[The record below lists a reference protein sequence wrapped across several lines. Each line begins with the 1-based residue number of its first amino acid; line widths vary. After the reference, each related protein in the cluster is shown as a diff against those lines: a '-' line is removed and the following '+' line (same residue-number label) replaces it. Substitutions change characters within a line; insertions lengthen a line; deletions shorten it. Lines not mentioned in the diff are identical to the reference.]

1 MLIGKLLAT
10 LGIDTSDFH
19 QGLSEASEATKSG
32 VGGIVDNLKKVGG
45 AAVLGAVG
53 LATAAVGTLGA
64 GLGLAVTEAMGAQ
77 EVMAQTQ
84 AVIESTGGAA
94 GMTAEQIAD
103 MATSLSLQSRFSDDA
118 IQTGQNLLL
127 TFTNIGEETFPAA
140 TQAMVDMAAAMG
152 TDVKGGA
159 IQLGKAL
166 NDPVMGITALSRV
179 GVSFTEDQKEVIKS
193 LVETGDV
200 AGAQAIILAE
210 LNKEFG
216 GSAAAAAET
225 FGGKL
230 DVMKNRL
237 LNVAEGIG
245 MQLLPILTMLFDN
258 VIAPAIPIVEAM
270 GEALAFVLGDLL
282 SGDAGLAFDDLRES
296 IFSIGQQLGFSK
308 ESLTN
313 FNDSLT
319 GVYNF
324 ILDAAPKVTEAFQ
337 GAWAWLQE
345 NEGVIVGVFVAL
357 GVAVAVFAATSIAA
371 MLPVI
376 AGLAPVVVAVL
387 AIAAVVALLYEAWQN
402 NWGGIRDT
410 LTAFWINTGQPILA
424 QLQAWLAEN
433 IPVAIATLKGFWE
446 TVLLPAIQAVWAW
459 MTGTLFPTL
468 SELWVWLKDTLTA
481 ALTTLATFWTT
492 TLLPALTDVWNFI
505 QTDLQPLFVALVD
518 FLNAAFTL
526 AVTALAGLWQNV
538 LQPALQAV
546 GDYVMEH
553 LQPILD
559 DLVEFWENTLGPK
572 ITAVKTGV
580 LDALPGIFQSIRDA
594 IGWVV
599 GKIGELTA
607 ALSSVELPWWL
618 TPGSPTPWETGLVGV
633 ARAMD
638 DLSRRELPA
647 FATSLKMQVA
657 GVPAGGGSGGIR
669 IDSIDARGA
678 TLSRSEIEYV
688 LRQVLNEVGAE
699 ADERRRLGI

>member
-1 MLIGKLLAT
+1 MLIKTLLVKLGLDA
-10 LGIDTSDFH
+10 GDYH
-19 QGLSEASEATKSG
+19 KGLSEAQEATTSG
-32 VGGIVDNLKKVGG
+32 VAGIVSNLSRVGG
-45 AAVLGAVG
+45 AVVMGALGV
-53 LATAAVGTLGA
+53 ATAGAIALG
-64 GLGLAVTEAMGAQ
+64 GGIGLAVTEAMGAQ

-166 NDPVMGITALSRV
+166 NDPIAGISALSRV
-179 GVSFTEDQKEVIKS
+179 GVSFTEDQKAVIAS

-210 LNKEFG
+210 LNREFG

-245 MQLLPILTMLFDN
+245 MSLLPVLTMLFDN
-258 VIAPAIPIVEAM
+258 VIAPALPIVERL
-270 GEALAFVLGDLL
+270 GEGFGLALGALL
-282 SGDAGLAFDDLRES
+282 SGDIGGAFD
-296 IFSIGQQLGFSK
+296 ILGEF
-308 ESLTN
+308 
-313 FNDSLT
+313 FNDVLPGSAELFYT
-319 GVYNF
+319 LGGAVEDFVGFVQAN
-324 ILDAAPKVTEAFQ
+324 IPLVQETLAT
-337 GAWAWLQE
+337 AWAWLQE

-357 GVAVAVFAATSIAA
+357 GVAVAAFVWTTVIPAAAAMIAA
-371 MLPVI
+371 
-376 AGLAPVVVAVL
+376 LAPIVL
-387 AIAAVVALLYEAWQN
+387 PIIAIVAVVALLYEAWQN

-410 LTAFWINTGQPILA
+410 LTAFWTNTGQPLLA

-433 IPVAIATLKGFWE
+433 IPVAIATLKSFWE

-468 SELWVWLKDTLTA
+468 SELWVWLQDTLTA

-647 FATSLKMQVA
+647 FAASLKMQVA

-669 IDSIDARGA
+669 IDTIDARGA

-688 LRQVLNEVGAE
+688 MRQVLNEVGAE
-699 ADERRRLGI
+699 ADERRRLGM